1 MKMSTGAQI
10 RKYRTMLG
18 WTLKQLSERS
28 GVDVGTISALELR
41 SSSRSKYLGLIASAL
56 GLSIEQLQDAN
67 QDFLPSPRPLMATG
81 SEARYRPRAPASWP
95 FTQIE
100 PPDWEMLSAHQKGQ
114 VEIFIRGMLAGM
126 AVQETA
132 QKISAR

>member
-1 MKMSTGAQI
+1 MSTGAQI

-18 WTLKQLSERS
+18 WTLKQLSDRS

-41 SSSRSKYLGLIASAL
+41 SSSRSKYLGAIAAAI
-56 GLSIEQLQDAN
+56 GLSIEQLQDTN
-67 QDFLPSPRPLMATG
+67 QDFLPSPRPLLAMDA
-81 SEARYRPRAPASWP
+81 EARYRPRAPASWP

-100 PPDWEMLSAHQKGQ
+100 PPEWGSLSPQQKGQ

-126 AVQETA
+126 AVEETGK
-132 QKISAR
+132 KISIR